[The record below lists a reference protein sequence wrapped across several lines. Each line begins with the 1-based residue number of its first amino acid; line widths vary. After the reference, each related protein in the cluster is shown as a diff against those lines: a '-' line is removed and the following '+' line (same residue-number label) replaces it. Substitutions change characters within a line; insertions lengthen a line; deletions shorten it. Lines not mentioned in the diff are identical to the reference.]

1 MDISAVKRMVK
12 KSERG
17 DAGMV
22 ATTIIRVAAILVIGV
37 VILNGVVDSASLAAD
52 DPFYNL
58 SQSVISNIES
68 GYTLAALMVLAL
80 GAAAIMRYMG
90 FL

>member
-1 MDISAVKRMVK
+1 MDAAAIKRMVR
-12 KSERG
+12 KSEKG
-17 DAGMV
+17 DAANV
-22 ATTIIRVAAILVIGV
+22 TTTIIRVAAILVIGV
-37 VILNGVVDSASLAAD
+37 VILNGVVDSAGLTSD

-58 SQSVISNIES
+58 SQSVISNVES